1 MFPRNER
8 SAKLLRA
15 VLSRENLNHY
25 GSLAQRG
32 LSSFFSRK
40 FISHNDITGLVR
52 NSQHIYSGVT
62 KRGSVDIVLEH
73 DGIRYDLC
81 SVSADVIYCRGA
93 FIVGL
98 LTAASVFQFG
108 MFTTGLGYF
117 TSLYDDAGKKDPS
130 DEDNLPATAGLELI
144 VFGVHIRPF
153 VMFSSQG
160 QLMGHV
166 WSGTGSER
174 TPIIQ
179 VCGND
184 DSR

>member
-81 SVSADVIYCRGA
+81 SVSADGIYCRGDYVSWNVYCR
-93 FIVGL
+93 FVDG
-98 LTAASVFQFG
+98 
-108 MFTTGLGYF
+108 GLGV
-117 TSLYDDAGKKDPS
+117 SVRHVHHGAGVLYVALRRRRQKGPVRRRQPAGHGRP
-130 DEDNLPATAGLELI
+130 
-144 VFGVHIRPF
+144 GVDRVRRTHQTVR
-153 VMFSSQG
+153 
-160 QLMGHV
+160 HV
-166 WSGTGSER
+166 LQPGPVDGTR
-174 TPIIQ
+174 M
-179 VCGND
+179 VRD
-184 DSR
+184 RV